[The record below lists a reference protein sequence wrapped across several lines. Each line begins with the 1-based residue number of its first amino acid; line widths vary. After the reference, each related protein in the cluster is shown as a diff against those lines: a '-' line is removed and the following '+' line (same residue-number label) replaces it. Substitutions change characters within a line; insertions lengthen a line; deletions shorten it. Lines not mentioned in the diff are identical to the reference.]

1 MVIGATGE
9 TPADVKMSLEAA
21 AAGRFKVVIDQ
32 VLPLSEAPRAHE
44 IVAARG
50 GTGKVV
56 LDATRI

>member
-1 MVIGATGE
+1 M
-9 TPADVKMSLEAA
+9 PDVTRLLEAA

-32 VLPLSEAPRAHE
+32 VLPLSQAAQAHE
-44 IVAARG
+44 IVASRG